1 MIKRYALENIGITD
15 DIFAMMEDID
25 GDFVKYEDHAAEV
38 NRILAERKTP
48 QPEAAAEYAKRNPL
62 GGPAVVFEAMASRIR
77 AGEDYYDVLD
87 DYGFMVKPS
96 SSGPQN
102 GEG

>member
-1 MIKRYALENIGITD
+1 MTFDEWLDSKMAHWTWGREQFDQTSLSN
-15 DIFAMMEDID
+15 M
-25 GDFVKYEDHAAEV
+25 
-38 NRILAERKTP
+38 RLAFEAGQRSS

-96 SSGPQN
+96 SSGPQ
-102 GEG
+102 GGRP